1 MLSVHGIY
9 QNGNV
14 ILLEKIPQVKQAKV
28 IVTVL
33 EELPTFAPDQPGAV
47 ATGQWLGA
55 LAGTAQ
61 IIGDIVQPLG
71 QTHPYYSVVLKNSV
85 IRL

>member
-33 EELPTFAPDQPGAV
+33 EELPTFASDQSEAV
-47 ATGQWLGA
+47 VTEQWLGS

-61 IIGDIVQPLG
+61 IIGEIVQPIDDALADWE
-71 QTHPYYSVVLKNSV
+71 VL
-85 IRL
+85 RQ